1 MKILLTLLATLF
13 LGITFV
19 DNAVWAAEPVNVN
32 TATAEEIA
40 ANLKGIGLS
49 KAKLIV
55 AYREANGSFLHV
67 DELVNVKGIGLKTV
81 DQNRDMILLGNEGG
95 SAEE

>member
-13 LGITFV
+13 LAITVV
-19 DNAVWAAEPVNVN
+19 DSAVWAAEPVNVN

-67 DELVNVKGIGLKTV
+67 DELVNVKGIGIKTI
-81 DQNRDMILLGNEGG
+81 DQNRDMILLGNESGT
-95 SAEE
+95 AEE